1 MSGYCNDCGN
11 TQCLCKEI
19 EQQEKPTS
27 SCMVDSVVGY
37 MDEYLK
43 DKVFAVYDDGDIATQ
58 VVRYDDVVKLVTSL
72 VPNAQNQALLLAR
85 QGLHS
90 FVGLV

>member
-27 SCMVDSVVGY
+27 SCMVDSVVGFSY
-37 MDEYLK
+37 VDVKSKGFERCLNLLWGDYPVALVDNVHIAEQMR
-43 DKVFAVYDDGDIATQ
+43 KVIPLH
-58 VVRYDDVVKLVTSL
+58 K
-72 VPNAQNQALLLAR
+72 PNK
-85 QGLHS
+85 
-90 FVGLV
+90 